1 MSRLAT
7 VIVASAGGAFGWWVG
22 SFVGLLTAFMLGV
35 AGTAA
40 GTYVGGRLA
49 RHYLQ

>member
-1 MSRLAT
+1 MSRLLMM
-7 VIVASAGGAFGWWVG
+7 IVASAAGAFGWWVG
-22 SFVGLLTAFMLGV
+22 SFVGLMTAFMLGV
-35 AGTAA
+35 LGSAV